1 MRNYIKAELYRSFNR
16 VYFWC
21 YTVIIAAMLIMINT
35 IFKVNNVNS
44 LNLTA
49 FIGFGII
56 MFSMPIFMVLPFVEM
71 VTSEEQKNQTLKNSV
86 SFGIPRYKIVLSKI
100 IVTVIL
106 SFIAAIVILIAYFGS
121 ALIFFGV
128 GKDFSMDILYEFMK
142 RIGVSLILWIAAIT
156 VGTFLALIFKKNNI
170 FAFAYFGL
178 FTIPCKIIKLLMEL
192 VSVKFKHVHN
202 MFITTQI
209 TNLSSG
215 EPSLTGK
222 TLTTAAIIGILYIV
236 VFTALSMF
244 YFNKKEIN

>member
-1 MRNYIKAELYRSFNR
+1 MRNYIKAELYRNFNR
-16 VYFWC
+16 LYFWC
-21 YTVIIAAMLIMINT
+21 YSGVVAALLIILNI
-35 IFKVNNVNS
+35 IFKSNNVAN

-49 FIGFGII
+49 FIGFGIM
-56 MFSMPIFMVLPFVEM
+56 MFSMPIYMILPFIEM

-86 SFGIPRYKIVLSKI
+86 SFGIPRYKIVISKI

-106 SFIAAIVILIAYFGS
+106 SFIAAIIILIAYFGS

-128 GKDFSMDILYEFMK
+128 GKDFSIDILYEFMK
-142 RIGVSLILWIAAIT
+142 RIGVSVILWIAAIT

-170 FAFAYFGL
+170 FAFAYFCL
-178 FTIPCKIIKLLMEL
+178 FSIPSKIVKLLMEL
-192 VSVKFKHVHN
+192 VSDKFKHVYN

-215 EPSLTGK
+215 EPSLAGK

-236 VFTALSMF
+236 VFTILSVF